1 MPQAMER
8 LLASPKTTA
17 VLPAKSIMLVVF
29 LDGSLEEWSYWRR
42 NQSLGYQSMLDA
54 TAVLQLVYAEALI
67 SEWLFPSGA
76 PATGLRRWGGS
87 KSHLALQPKEH
98 VYWRTP

>member
-1 MPQAMER
+1 
-8 LLASPKTTA
+8 
-17 VLPAKSIMLVVF
+17 
-29 LDGSLEEWSYWRR
+29 
-42 NQSLGYQSMLDA
+42 MLDA